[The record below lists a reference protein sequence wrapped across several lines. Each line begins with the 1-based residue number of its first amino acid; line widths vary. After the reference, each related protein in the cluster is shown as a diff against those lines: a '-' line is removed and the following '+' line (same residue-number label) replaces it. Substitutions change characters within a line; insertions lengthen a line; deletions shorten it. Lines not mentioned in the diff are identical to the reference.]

1 MGELQPTIC
10 TKRGFEGLA
19 SPFGVATRCPSHCCP
34 RVAHGDSDHT
44 DLPLTTPSSHLSR
57 AVPHECYA
65 SGEAYS
71 NIRRGS
77 RSLPDLTGHLT
88 ARADDGHAIPL
99 SASGKPFRLTIIVLS
114 PLVSF
119 PALNPIKPQ
128 TAPLVCS
135 PANSFKFQP
144 CDRTSQVARLMAS
157 LRHCMF
163 AKNTQYLAGIVYS

>member
-1 MGELQPTIC
+1 MGELQPTIY
-10 TKRGFEGLA
+10 TGSGFGGLA
-19 SPFGVATRCPSHCCP
+19 SPFGVASHCPAHCRP

-44 DLPLTTPSSHLSR
+44 DLPLTTLSSHLAR
-57 AVPHECYA
+57 AIPYECHA
-65 SGEAYS
+65 SGEACC

-88 ARADDGHAIPL
+88 ARAGDGHAIPL
-99 SASGKPFRLTIIVLS
+99 SASGKPFRLTIIMLS

-119 PALNPIKPQ
+119 PALNPIEPQ

-144 CDRTSQVARLMAS
+144 CDRTSQVARLTAS
-157 LRHCMF
+157 LRH
-163 AKNTQYLAGIVYS
+163 